1 MRVWGGHG
9 ARGDDDGGSGGE
21 RWQEAAAVDMR
32 GPCESRI
39 SPTTLLSGFT
49 SVQSRGGAQTEAEW
63 EFQLA
68 LDTGAM
74 TPLAQKL
81 LLAPNRSRR
90 ALYDLPYH
98 WMEQFVFL
106 TPRITSPGVLCQ
118 MPHLQ
123 NSA

>member
-1 MRVWGGHG
+1 MEEYTWANR
-9 ARGDDDGGSGGE
+9 RN
-21 RWQEAAAVDMR
+21 VDPVPHPHPNRHRHMR

-39 SPTTLLSGFT
+39 SPSTLLSGFT

-74 TPLAQKL
+74 TPPAQKL
-81 LLAPNRSRR
+81 LLVPNRSRR

-98 WMEQFVFL
+98 WMEQFVF
-106 TPRITSPGVLCQ
+106 S
-118 MPHLQ
+118 HH
-123 NSA
+123 A